1 MQIVYSVK
9 HQPTLI
15 KMEEEAIY
23 SFGQCNICKEI
34 NALRNGVCGECK
46 AKQKD
51 TENLPDF
58 FKDIFKG
65 F

>member
-1 MQIVYSVK
+1 
-9 HQPTLI
+9 
-15 KMEEEAIY
+15 MEEEAIY
-23 SFGQCNICKEI
+23 SFGQCNICKET